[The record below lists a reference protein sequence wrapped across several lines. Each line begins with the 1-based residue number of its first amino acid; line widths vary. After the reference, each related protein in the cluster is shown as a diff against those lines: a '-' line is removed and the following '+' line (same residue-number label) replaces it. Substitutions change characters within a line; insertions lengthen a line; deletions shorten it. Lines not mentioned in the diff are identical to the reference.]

1 MLTSGRS
8 LLQKYEINEYI
19 KELGL
24 NYTII
29 DVGAWMQVS
38 LPLPERS
45 AAPLPAKQG
54 SWSIYGTGEAKN
66 LYINLEHIGAWVA
79 RIIADPRTLNKQ
91 VIVWEEE
98 ATQKDLFE
106 LGVRFSGDGEALR
119 AKRINVSA
127 PERTCRPVSD
137 MSHAI

>member
-1 MLTSGRS
+1 MLTSGRPP
-8 LLQKYEINEYI
+8 LQKYEINEYI

-79 RIIADPRTLNKQ
+79 RIIADPRTVNKLVQ
-91 VIVWEEE
+91 IWEDEVTQIE
-98 ATQKDLFE
+98 ARE
-106 LGVRFSGDGEALR
+106 IGERVSGDGEQLR
-119 AKRINVSA
+119 AQRAYVSYLS
-127 PERTCRPVSD
+127 P
-137 MSHAI
+137 